1 MKATATIGSLLGW
14 KGRNVWAIAP
24 DASVFEAIAM
34 MAERGVG
41 ALVVIENGKLA
52 GIVSERDYTRKV
64 FLQGRA
70 SKQTSVQEIMTAP
83 VHVASPADSV
93 EGAMRLMTE
102 RRVRHLP
109 VVDGDHIIGVVSIGD
124 LVKWTISAQEEQIA
138 QLQNFI
144 TGSYPG

>member
-1 MKATATIGSLLGW
+1 MKPTATIGALLGW
-14 KGRNVWAIAP
+14 KGRDVWAIAP

-34 MAERGVG
+34 MAEHGIG
-41 ALVVIENGKLA
+41 ALLVTEEGKLI

-64 FLQGRA
+64 FLQGRS

-83 VHVASPADSV
+83 VYVASPNDSV
-93 EGAMRLMTE
+93 EDAMRLMTE

-109 VVDGDHIIGVVSIGD
+109 VVEGERIVGVVSIGD

-144 TGSYPG
+144 AGSYPG